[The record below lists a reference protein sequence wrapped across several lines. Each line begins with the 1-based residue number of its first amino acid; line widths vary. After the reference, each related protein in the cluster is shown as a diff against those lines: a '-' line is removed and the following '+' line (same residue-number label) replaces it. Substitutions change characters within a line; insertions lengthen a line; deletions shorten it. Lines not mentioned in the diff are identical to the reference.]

1 MSGGGAERILKGDR
15 KFKMGSALRAESP
28 KEGFEFINCEIIT

>member
-1 MSGGGAERILKGDR
+1 MSGGGAEKKGDR

-28 KEGFEFINCEIIT
+28 KEGFEFINREIIT